1 MARKHIP
8 ITIPIEGGGT
18 CVAHVDPDASPDLVP
33 ALANIAKVAYRLS
46 LERGRLEKAVCDE
59 ALDLLAD
66 YEMDPVP
73 LHDPDASYG
82 RLLKKT
88 LALREHMYRSRTVRE
103 KGTAPGGD
111 R

>member
-18 CVAHVDPDASPDLVP
+18 CVAHVDPDASPELVP
-33 ALANIAKVAYRLS
+33 ALKNIAKAAYRLT
-46 LERGRLEKAVCDE
+46 LERDKLEKAVAVA

-73 LHDPDASYG
+73 LSNPDGSYG
-82 RLLKKT
+82 RLIKAAR
-88 LALREHMYRSRTVRE
+88 ALREHTYRTRGER
-103 KGTAPGGD
+103 
-111 R
+111 

>member
-18 CVAHVDPDASPDLVP
+18 CVAHVDPDASPELVP

-46 LERGRLEKAVCDE
+46 LERAKLEKRVCDE

-73 LHDPDASYG
+73 LADPDGSYG
-82 RLLKKT
+82 RLIRVAKK
-88 LALREHMYRSRTVRE
+88 LREHKSSGRSSQRRTEV
-103 KGTAPGGD
+103 KT
-111 R
+111 